1 MKKVWSILITFVLTI
16 STLCFSATAASGTK
30 IKVDGE
36 VVSLVAYNIKDNNY
50 FKLRDIANVLKGTD
64 AHFDV
69 LWNAEKGAI
78 ELVSGCDYATDEELT
93 KEKFD
98 NPEIVPSTAKIFK
111 DGNLIL
117 LNAYNI
123 NGNTF
128 FKLRDLADVI
138 DFGVNWIAA
147 ESIIEIN
154 SEESYVHP
162 GVSGDALA
170 LNTEIL
176 SLLNKNK
183 AYIDARYEFD
193 STGYNDNDY
202 VYNRYALIVTYEM
215 PVTPESRVIGLDV
228 QLDKLLCNC
237 PNYVRPDAIA
247 ALFTEY
253 KTGLDSEANGAYLT
267 GNYCGYELTFWRSSD
282 YDTFP
287 ADSSTGYIYLDTPF
301 VSDDTTTK
309 NEVASAP
316 SGSLQS
322 VDRLPFDENKEFYFS
337 SGVGAWG
344 TVLSVNE
351 NGSFTGNFHDRNGGE
366 IGSGYPN
373 GTCYVCEFSGR
384 FGNIKKINDYTYSME
399 LLEIY
404 SKDAEGK
411 EWIEDGVLYVAAVP
425 YGLDE
430 GKDFIF
436 YTPDAFTK
444 DMSEDFLFWNGSFYY
459 GETPE
464 RLGSYAI
471 ENVSMG
477 YGLFEMNVE

>member
-1 MKKVWSILITFVLTI
+1 MKKVWSFVIAVSLMM
-16 STLCFSATAASGTK
+16 SAFCFSAHAADNGAK

-69 LWNAEKGAI
+69 LWNEEKGAI
-78 ELVSGCDYATDEELT
+78 ELVSDCDYSTIEELT
-93 KEKFD
+93 KEKFE
-98 NPEIVPSTAKIFK
+98 NPEIVPSTAKIYK
-111 DGNLIL
+111 DGNLVL

-128 FKLRDLADVI
+128 FKLRDLADVV
-138 DFGVNWIAA
+138 DFGVNWVA
-147 ESIIEIN
+147 EEGIIEIN
-154 SEESYVHP
+154 SDESYVHP

-176 SLLNKNK
+176 SLFNKNK
-183 AYIDARYEFD
+183 AYVDAHYELE
-193 STGYNDNDY
+193 STGYNENDY
-202 VYNRYALIVTYEM
+202 VYNRYQLIVTYEM

-228 QLDKLLCNC
+228 QLDTILYNC
-237 PNYVRPDAIA
+237 PKYVRPDALA

-253 KTGLDSEANGAYLT
+253 KTGYDSEAHGAYLT
-267 GNYCGYELTFWRSSD
+267 GNYCGYELTFWRSAD

-287 ADSSTGYIYLDTPF
+287 ADSSTGFIHLDTPF
-301 VSDDTTTK
+301 VSDGATSK
-309 NEVASAP
+309 NEVEAAFD
-316 SGSLQS
+316 GN
-322 VDRLPFDENKEFYFS
+322 LPFDGNKEFYFS

-344 TVLSVNE
+344 TILSVNE
-351 NGSFTGNFHDRNGGE
+351 NGAFTGNFHDRNGGE
-366 IGSGYPN
+366 IGDSYPN
-373 GTCYVCEFSGR
+373 GTYYTSEFSGR

-404 SKDAEGK
+404 TKDAEGK
-411 EWIEDGVLYVAAVP
+411 EWIEDGVLYVASVP

-430 GKDFIF
+430 GKEFIF
-436 YTPDAFTK
+436 YTPDAPTAGL
-444 DMSEDFLFWNGSFYY
+444 SEDFLFWNGSYYY
-459 GETPE
+459 GEIPVK
-464 RLGSYAI
+464 LGVYGI

-477 YGLFEMNVE
+477 YGFFEMNAE